1 MGDISTILYHSMD
14 LELIFELKMVTKST
28 NLRGEDLVKH
38 REFQKAGYSAHV
50 WRERNKLLF
59 YWS

>member
-38 REFQKAGYSAHV
+38 QEFQKAGYSAHV
-50 WRERNKLLF
+50 WR
-59 YWS
+59 